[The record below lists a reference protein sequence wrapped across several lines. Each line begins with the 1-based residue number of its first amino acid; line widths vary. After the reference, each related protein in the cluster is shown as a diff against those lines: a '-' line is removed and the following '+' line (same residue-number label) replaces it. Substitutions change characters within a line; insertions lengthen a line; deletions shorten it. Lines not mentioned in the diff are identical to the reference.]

1 MKDEPHRRQVL
12 EALER
17 SLDGDRAQT
26 HIASLSPLGLVEMT
40 RKRTRDSLEHMLCQ
54 PCPCCEGRGF
64 VRSVET
70 VCQDVFRE
78 ILRQSRQFGSRELL
92 VLAHQDVVD
101 RLLGEDSAVLAELE
115 TTSGRPIRLQS
126 ESLYDVGQYDVVLV

>member
-1 MKDEPHRRQVL
+1 M
-12 EALER
+12 
-17 SLDGDRAQT
+17 
-26 HIASLSPLGLVEMT
+26 
-40 RKRTRDSLEHMLCQ
+40 
-54 PCPCCEGRGF
+54 
-64 VRSVET
+64 RSVET

-126 ESLYDVGQYDVVLV
+126 ESLAERLVDTHLACVGEEDGVEIYGLLRWRESRCAFNPRCDSSCPGWCCWQPCRCRPWWSTTRCSS